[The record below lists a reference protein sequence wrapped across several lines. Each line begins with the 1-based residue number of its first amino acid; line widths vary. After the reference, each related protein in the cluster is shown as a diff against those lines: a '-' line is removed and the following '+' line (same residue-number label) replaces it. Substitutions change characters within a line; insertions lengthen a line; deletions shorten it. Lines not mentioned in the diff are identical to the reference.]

1 MMEKIKI
8 NNIEYQVVKKKGD
21 CLNIEEIESLLTDY
35 FEKFD
40 YVCGDYSYDKL
51 RLKGFYEKNNKSVRK
66 INDITLFDDYIKDYC
81 AYGAR
86 YFLLKKS
93 NKVL

>member
-1 MMEKIKI
+1 MEKVKIK
-8 NNIEYQVVKKKGD
+8 NREYQVVKKNGD
-21 CLNIEEIESLLTDY
+21 CLNVEEIESYFTDY

-51 RLKGFYEKNNKSVRK
+51 RLKGFYEKTNKNVRK
-66 INDITLFDDYIKDYC
+66 INDITMFDEYIKNYC
-81 AYGAR
+81 AYGSK
-86 YFLLKKS
+86 YFLIKKI